1 MTTDAQSESA
11 SARSTRNRTRIDPPS
26 LVALAAESIRKM
38 ILSGRLAPGE
48 RLIEER
54 LTEHLGISR
63 PPLREALRLLQSD
76 GLVETRPR
84 YGSTVATLTD
94 QDVFEILTLRSGLE
108 RMAVEL
114 GVPVRDP
121 DRLAVCHEALERME
135 QAARTEDRGSLVEA
149 GYAFHASIVGVA
161 GHRRLSEMYRSVQQ
175 QVLLCMSRNL
185 DTRERHYET
194 LVEHVARHR
203 HLLELV
209 EAGDPE
215 AVLAELAVHGER
227 SFAEH

>member
-1 MTTDAQSESA
+1 MTT
-11 SARSTRNRTRIDPPS
+11 SARPGTGRRDSARIDPPS
-26 LVALAAESIRKM
+26 LVTLAAESIRRM
-38 ILSGRLAPGE
+38 ILAGDFAPGE

-63 PPLREALRLLQSD
+63 PPLREALRLLQND
-76 GLVETRPR
+76 GLVVTRPR
-84 YGSTVATLTD
+84 HGSTVATLTD

-114 GVPVRDP
+114 GVPVQDP
-121 DRLAVCHEALERME
+121 QRLGACHEALARME
-135 QAARTEDRGSLVEA
+135 QNARDEDRGSLVEN
-149 GYAFHASIVGVA
+149 GYAFHSSIVA
-161 GHRRLSEMYRSVQQ
+161 LPGHRRLSDMYRSVQQ

-185 DTRERHYET
+185 GTRERFHEN

-203 HLLELV
+203 HLLDLI
-209 EAGDPE
+209 EAGDPQ